1 MLNRLAV
8 FHVTARPDIPADNF
22 SERTDGRNAPE
33 CGRVFMF
40 EQEIAMEKQ
49 QSSVLPLLLIIALIV
64 SLVGVA
70 AYYVI
75 ENRKVLA
82 SDDATRLV
90 NASLKADEP
99 ATLRFA
105 TGAVISSVDEKP
117 HDPHYRLLE
126 KAGLL
131 KIGKDTGRATEISLT
146 PKGEAFFA
154 AIPGVTKTK
163 KDKAENYIV
172 PLAGR
177 KLVGT
182 PSVTTTSMGHATVE
196 FNWAW
201 EPNKLGEIFD
211 ASGTEVQSFNTW
223 DRGTLIDK
231 YGVKFY
237 HGAPTKAALA
247 CVRGDKG
254 WEIAG
259 Q

>member
-1 MLNRLAV
+1 
-8 FHVTARPDIPADNF
+8 
-22 SERTDGRNAPE
+22 
-33 CGRVFMF
+33 MF

-49 QSSVLPLLLIIALIV
+49 QSSVLPLLLIIALII
-64 SLVGVA
+64 SLLGVA

-82 SDDATRLV
+82 TDDATSLV
-90 NASLKADEP
+90 NASLKSDEP
-99 ATLRFA
+99 VALRFE
-105 TGAVISSVDEKP
+105 TGTVISSVDDKP

-131 KIGKDTGRATEISLT
+131 KIGKDTGRTTQVSLT
-146 PKGEAFFA
+146 SKGSTLLAEM
-154 AIPGVTKTK
+154 PGVTKAK
-163 KDKAENYIV
+163 KNAAESYSV

-177 KLVGT
+177 KLIGT
-182 PSVTTTSMGHATVE
+182 PKVTMTSMGHATVE
-196 FNWAW
+196 FTWVW
-201 EPNKLGEIFD
+201 EPTKLGEIFD
-211 ASGTEVQSFNTW
+211 ASGDEVQSFNTW

-237 HGAPTKAALA
+237 HGAPTKATLA
-247 CVRGDKG
+247 CVRGDEG